1 MAFTISDYRV
11 TRCASRVFQEP
22 TQTPRGACIAAWYLP
37 FVAHVG
43 APASGRRIIPARVAA
58 AAVAALFL
66 AGFLVLATRRD
77 GTKAASATG
86 DTVVA
91 PLPGQP
97 PVVLPDPAKDALGQG
112 AALLAKGDA
121 AGALRAFRA
130 LQASGDPR
138 VPVALA
144 VAEWSRRDLAGS
156 IARVAR
162 LANARDASPFARYE
176 HGVVLTWSGKL
187 SEATRVLRPV
197 ALSYPDEFYGV
208 KADDLLH
215 PSIRPGYPPYV
226 PSVPPAA
233 GSTLPAL
240 ARAASANPSDA
251 MAQLQLGSAL
261 AADGQRRAALVTF
274 RRALA
279 DAPSSVEARVAVA
292 VGSFSKDD
300 PSQAF
305 GVVGPLV
312 QASPSDPV
320 PRFHLGLMLLWI
332 GQRDQARAQ
341 FAQAAR
347 SAPTSRLGRLAAEFA
362 RDLAAAA

>member
-1 MAFTISDYRV
+1 VYSGT
-11 TRCASRVFQEP
+11 
-22 TQTPRGACIAAWYLP
+22 WYLP
-37 FVAHVG
+37 SVAHVG
-43 APASGRRIIPARVAA
+43 APAASRKIVPARIAA
-58 AAVAALFL
+58 AAIAALFL

-77 GTKAASATG
+77 GSKAASASR
-86 DTVVA
+86 DAVVA
-91 PLPGQP
+91 ALPGQP
-97 PVVLPDPAKDALGQG
+97 PVVLADPAHDALSKG
-112 AALLAKGDA
+112 AALLAAGDA
-121 AGALRAFRA
+121 AGARRAFRA

-138 VPVALA
+138 VAVALA
-144 VAEWSRRDLAGS
+144 VAEWTRSDLDGS

-162 LANARDASPFARYE
+162 LANARDATPFARYE

-197 ALSYPDEFYGV
+197 AISYPDDFYGV

-215 PSIRPGYPPYV
+215 PTIRPGYPPYV
-226 PSVPPAA
+226 PSKPPPQGATMALLAEDAA
-233 GSTLPAL
+233 AH
-240 ARAASANPSDA
+240 PSDA

-261 AADGQRRAALVTF
+261 AAPNVGQRRAALAAF

-279 DAPSSVEARVAVA
+279 DEPGSVEARVAVA
-292 VGSFSKDD
+292 VGGFSKDD

-312 QASPSDPV
+312 RDNPSDPV

-347 SAPTSRLGRLAAEFA
+347 SAPTTRLGRLAAEFA
-362 RDLAAAA
+362 RDLAAGS

>member
-1 MAFTISDYRV
+1 MRV
-11 TRCASRVFQEP
+11 TCIPGGVSP
-22 TQTPRGACIAAWYLP
+22 PCGARHRAWYRAL
-37 FVAHVG
+37 VAHVG
-43 APASGRRIIPARVAA
+43 APASRRRVVPARVAA

-77 GTKAASATG
+77 GTNAASATG

-91 PLPGQP
+91 ALPGQP
-97 PVVLPDPAKDALGQG
+97 PVVLADPAKDPLGNG

-121 AGALRAFRA
+121 AGAQRAFRA

-138 VPVALA
+138 VAVALA
-144 VAEWSRRDLAGS
+144 VAQWSRNDLAGS
-156 IARVAR
+156 IARIAR
-162 LANARDASPFARYE
+162 LANARDATPFARYE

-197 ALSYPDEFYGV
+197 AIAYPDDFYGV

-226 PSVPPAA
+226 PSAPPPKGATLTTLAEAA
-233 GSTLPAL
+233 T
-240 ARAASANPSDA
+240 ARPGDA
-251 MAQLQLGSAL
+251 MAELQLGSAL
-261 AADGQRRAALVTF
+261 GAPDVGQRRAALAAF

-279 DAPSSVEARVAVA
+279 DAPSSIEARVAVA
-292 VGSFSKDD
+292 VGGFSKDD

-312 QASPSDPV
+312 QANPTDPV

-332 GQRDQARAQ
+332 GQRQQAQAQ
-341 FAQAAR
+341 FAQTAR
-347 SAPTSRLGRLAAEFA
+347 SAPTGRLGRLAAEFA
-362 RDLAAAA
+362 RDLQAAS